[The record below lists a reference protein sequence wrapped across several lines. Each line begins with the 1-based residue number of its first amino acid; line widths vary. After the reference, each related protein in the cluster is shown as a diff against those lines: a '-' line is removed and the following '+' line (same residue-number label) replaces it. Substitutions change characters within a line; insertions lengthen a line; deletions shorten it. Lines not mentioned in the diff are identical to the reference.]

1 MTLPESA
8 AEGKGLH
15 SVEAT
20 LLRDGKP
27 LRTYRS
33 GFWMRDWQYL
43 AFGAEADR
51 GH

>member
-43 AFGAEADR
+43 LSGPKLTV
-51 GH
+51 GS